1 MPWPQS
7 NTRQICRMIDPER
20 MGLLGLSQGGVTAP
34 SAAARD
40 ARIDVTVLWSPV
52 SIPYATYTLGIFQ
65 PGVVEAGLNAEKG
78 EVVPSP
84 ILTGVTL
91 KLKRPFFEG
100 LLKVDPVAEIVR
112 FIKPLMVVVGLQDA
126 IIKPKP
132 QMDEIYLRYHKGE
145 EALVKLDANHFLNI
159 PEQSADLDKAI
170 AWSAD
175 WFIRTLVEEE
185 QHE

>member
-1 MPWPQS
+1 M
-7 NTRQICRMIDPER
+7 
-20 MGLLGLSQGGVTAP
+20 
-34 SAAARD
+34 
-40 ARIDVTVLWSPV
+40 TVLWSPV

-185 QHE
+185 QHEESEESGRFEGFSTDPDSIWGGGRTIP